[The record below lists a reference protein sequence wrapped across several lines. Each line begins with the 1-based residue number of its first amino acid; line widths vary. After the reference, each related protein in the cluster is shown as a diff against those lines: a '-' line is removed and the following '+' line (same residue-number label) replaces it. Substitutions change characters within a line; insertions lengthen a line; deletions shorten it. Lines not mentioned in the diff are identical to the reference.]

1 MALISRYRRTP
12 LIKGMTQYGIAT
24 SANTIF
30 HAVRLDVVP
39 TRRVTLKERQRL
51 DHIAGKEYGDAYN
64 ILKIDMDDL
73 REIEFIKQ
81 ISKQIVQLSTIIWTY
96 ECTH

>member
-1 MALISRYRRTP
+1 
-12 LIKGMTQYGIAT
+12 MTQYGIAT

-51 DHIAGKEYGDAYN
+51 DHIAGKEYGDAGLWWVIAAASGIGWALQAPPGTVLN
-64 ILKIDMDDL
+64 IPID
-73 REIEFIKQ
+73 IG
-81 ISKQIVQLSTIIWTY
+81 TIRKLVG
-96 ECTH
+96 